1 MQQSVKGNFTM
12 KLEQMKEKMSSGASK
27 GTFIETAAFAGSA
40 LNVSVI
46 GAILMSQRPQQW
58 LPV

>member
-1 MQQSVKGNFTM
+1 M
-12 KLEQMKEKMSSGASK
+12 KLEQMKEKMSSGAAK

-40 LNVSVI
+40 LNVSVL
-46 GAILMSQRPQQW
+46 GAILMSQGTWRW

>member
-1 MQQSVKGNFTM
+1 ME
-12 KLEQMKEKMSSGASK
+12 LEQIKEKMSSGEAK
-27 GTFIETAAFAGSA
+27 VTFIETAGSA

-46 GAILMSQRPQQW
+46 GVILMSQGTWRW